1 MKPITRNEVERFA
14 KLCCIASKA
23 DCSVTTI
30 WKIQFAGFICLLNA
44 AKGGNTD
51 NPLETKDRS
60 GYRLEAYATL

>member
-44 AKGGNTD
+44 AKGQHRQ
-51 NPLETKDRS
+51 P
-60 GYRLEAYATL
+60 A